1 MHIQGYGS
9 PAVEA
14 ATAFDFGFQF
24 AAARVLADLHGW
36 NAPKKVAP
44 TNPKGDGPAVRAPN
58 QPQDRQGRII
68 ARGLREP
75 GVGEQH
81 EIDVPA
87 ARPAIPADDSL
98 ERRYIGFQQRKP
110 LTY

>member
-24 AAARVLADLHGW
+24 AAVRVLADLHGW

-44 TNPKGDGPAVRAPN
+44 TNPKGDGPATVRHELDLTKLADE
-58 QPQDRQGRII
+58 QLDALEQILAVAGGETV
-68 ARGLREP
+68 AEP
-75 GVGEQH
+75 TLPEDLH
-81 EIDVPA
+81 ELFRDAERA
-87 ARPAIPADDSL
+87 AIH
-98 ERRYIGFQQRKP
+98 GC
-110 LTY
+110 